1 MILTFLQQRSQS
13 VIHNGCGFFYEFTGS
28 EAGRA
33 ISVPKKKPNHLIGST
48 SFDLVELRGFEPLTS
63 TMRM

>member
-13 VIHNGCGFFYEFTGS
+13 VIHNGYGFFYEFTGS

-33 ISVPKKKPNHLIGST
+33 ISVPKKKAEPFDWFD
-48 SFDLVELRGFEPLTS
+48 SF
-63 TMRM
+63 

>member
-13 VIHNGCGFFYEFTGS
+13 VINNGCFFFYEFTGS

-33 ISVPKKKPNHLIGST
+33 LSVPKKKAEP
-48 SFDLVELRGFEPLTS
+48 FDWFDFF
-63 TMRM
+63 

>member
-33 ISVPKKKPNHLIGST
+33 ISVPKKKAEP
-48 SFDLVELRGFEPLTS
+48 FD
-63 TMRM
+63 